1 MHIMLA
7 KIEYRGEEYAEV
19 VFTASNVKQKPSILN
34 LSVWIPRNDSVE
46 VMKAAAASV
55 AKEFLE
61 RVLSNIDS
69 NLTLGPS
76 A

>member
-19 VFTASNVKQKPSILN
+19 VFIASNVKQKPSILN

-61 RVLSNIDS
+61 RVLSDMDS
-69 NLTLGPS
+69 SLTVGPS
-76 A
+76 I

>member
-1 MHIMLA
+1 MHITLA
-7 KIEYRGEEYAEV
+7 KIEYRGEQYAEV
-19 VFTASNVKQKPSILN
+19 VFIASNVKQKPSILN